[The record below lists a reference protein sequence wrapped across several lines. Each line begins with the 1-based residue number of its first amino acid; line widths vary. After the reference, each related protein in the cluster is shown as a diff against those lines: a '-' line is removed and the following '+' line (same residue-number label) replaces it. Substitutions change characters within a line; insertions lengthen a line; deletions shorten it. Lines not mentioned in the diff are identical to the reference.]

1 MTFLFALRCLAT
13 NVLIDN
19 TPTREPAEVSVVD
32 EEVGVDLAA
41 HIFRVAGLFR
51 IRAIDCIRWD
61 TLAFQEFHG
70 LIQFL
75 TMAIGPQDDAV
86 PVSLQHLQRLN
97 RKWHGLAD
105 GWISV
110 FHHGAVKI
118 DCNEQALIHHLRC

>member
-41 HIFRVAGLFR
+41 HIFGVAGLFR

-61 TLAFQEFHG
+61 TLAFQEFYRFV
-70 LIQFL
+70 QFF
-75 TMAIGPQDDAV
+75 AVAVGPQDDAMAV
-86 PVSLQHLQRLN
+86 RLQQFQGLN
-97 RKWHGLAD
+97 REGHGLAD